1 MIRSEDSKSS
11 RCAAAGLLATVTQ
24 RETQS
29 EGAPVPVTGNRGSN
43 LGCLA
48 LGFLGVGVHVLGR
61 VGHGHTG
68 LLSVDVVLNLV
79 QTVGT
84 VLLPALVGAPAEVTS
99 ARRLTLGV
107 EASVLVKWNE
117 VGSVRGAE
125 DVTAVTAVVTT
136 KENTERGATGRR
148 ITVGRSRV
156 RLEKC

>member
-1 MIRSEDSKSS
+1 MIRSENSKSS

-29 EGAPVPVTGNRGSN
+29 EGAPVPVTGNRSSD

-61 VGHGHTG
+61 VGHGDTG

-84 VLLPALVGAPAEVTS
+84 VLLPALVGAPAEVTC
-99 ARRLTLGV
+99 ARQLTLGV

-125 DVTAVTAVVTT
+125 DVTAVTAVVAT
-136 KENTERGATGRR
+136 KENTERGPTGRR